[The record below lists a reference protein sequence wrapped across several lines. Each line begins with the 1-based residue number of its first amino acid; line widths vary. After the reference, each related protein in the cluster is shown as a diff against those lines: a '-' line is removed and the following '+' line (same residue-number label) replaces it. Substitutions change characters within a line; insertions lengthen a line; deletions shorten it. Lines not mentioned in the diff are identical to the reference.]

1 MKKYFIAI
9 ALVTLSTPGFSRVDA
24 VKKCLNRAMVK
35 SMNIKLQN
43 LSQNNSFDEEI
54 TFSCNNISSKS
65 RHELISIRKDQVEVM
80 NKTIAALVKNGS
92 VNARSFARLNAELS
106 NKNVSTEEMCPMIE
120 SNFESQLRR
129 VADIAFSA
137 DLKKCPQTREKFQAE
152 YFNIMS
158 STDIVSMPMMDACHN
173 LVGKIKQLKE
183 KFQDQ
188 CNGNVS
194 EKPKTKK
201 FGIFGK
207 VTVKK
212 APTPAQIL
220 QVKILKAFKAKR
232 SSYLA

>member
-1 MKKYFIAI
+1 MKKYFMAI
-9 ALVTLSTPGFSRVDA
+9 VLVTLSTPGFSRVDA
-24 VKKCLNRAMVK
+24 VKKCLNRAMIK

-54 TFSCNNISSKS
+54 TFSCSNISSKNKQ
-65 RHELISIRKDQVEVM
+65 ELISIRKDQIEVIHQ
-80 NKTIAALVKNGS
+80 TITSLIKNGS
-92 VNARSFARLNAELS
+92 VKASAFARLHAELG
-106 NKNVSTEEMCPMIE
+106 NKNISTDEMCPMIE
-120 SNFESQLRR
+120 SNYESQIRR
-129 VADIAFSA
+129 IADVAFSA
-137 DLKKCPQTREKFQAE
+137 DLKKCPQTRENFHAE

-158 STDIVSMPMMDACHN
+158 STDIVSMPMLDACHN

-194 EKPKTKK
+194 EKPKSKK

-207 VTVKK
+207 LTVKK

>member
-9 ALVTLSTPGFSRVDA
+9 VLVILSTQAFSRVDA
-24 VKKCLNRAMVK
+24 VKKCLNRAMIK

-43 LSQNNSFDEEI
+43 LSQNNSFDEEV
-54 TFSCNNISSKS
+54 TFSCNNLSSKN
-65 RHELISIRKDQVEVM
+65 RHELITIRKDQVEVM
-80 NKTIAALVKNGS
+80 NKTIATLIKHGS
-92 VNARSFARLNAELS
+92 IKASAFARLYSELG
-106 NKNVSTEEMCPMIE
+106 NKNISSDEMCPLIE
-120 SNFESQLRR
+120 SNYESQLRR
-129 VADIAFSA
+129 IADVAFSS
-137 DLKKCPQTREKFQAE
+137 DLKKCPKTREKFQAE

-158 STDIVSMPMMDACHN
+158 STDIVSMPMLDACHN

-194 EKPKTKK
+194 QKPKFKK

-207 VTVKK
+207 LTVKK